1 MVYKKT
7 QGRQVFIRP
16 NGMPDLS
23 GFSALGDSLNKLS
36 DVTKAIGDDQVKQEF
51 NDVSK
56 LVMDF
61 ILTKLNPYMYIII
74 TIIVVMLFI
83 NIVNIVLIII
93 LYRKQ
98 NKYFSDILLYN

>member
-1 MVYKKT
+1 MKSAFVKDILSIVKT
-7 QGRQVFIRP
+7 
-16 NGMPDLS
+16 DE
-23 GFSALGDSLNKLS
+23 
-36 DVTKAIGDDQVKQEF
+36 VKQEF